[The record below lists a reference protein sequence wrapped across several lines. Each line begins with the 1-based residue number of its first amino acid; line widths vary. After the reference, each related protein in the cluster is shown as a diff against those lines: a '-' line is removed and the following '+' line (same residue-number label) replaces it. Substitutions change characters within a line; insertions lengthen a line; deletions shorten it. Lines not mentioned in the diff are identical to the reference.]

1 MTEVFVIAVA
11 STAILLGLLSLIS
24 TMIGRHLPQIIDV
37 LAAGAASGVVQAEA
51 PRLHYAA

>member
-1 MTEVFVIAVA
+1 MTEVFAIAVV
-11 STAILLGLLSLIS
+11 STTLLLGLLSLIT

-37 LAAGAASGVVQAEA
+37 LADGAARGVVRTEA